1 MLPDGCLD
9 LIWIDGELVVAGPDT
24 VAHLSPAAPGRQ
36 FTGIRFRPGLGPA
49 VLGLPAY
56 ELLDR
61 RVPLADIWPAA
72 RARRLSG
79 LAFADRGQLLERI
92 AEESLA
98 GHEPDPIAR
107 AIAAQLRAGRPVA
120 SIAAAA
126 ELSERQLLRRCRHA
140 FGYGP
145 KTLTRI
151 LRFGR
156 ALAAARAGTPFAT
169 VAFETGYSDQPHL
182 ARDVKSLAGV
192 PLGSLV

>member
-1 MLPDGCLD
+1 M
-9 LIWIDGELVVAGPDT
+9 
-24 VAHLSPAAPGRQ
+24 
-36 FTGIRFRPGLGPA
+36 
-49 VLGLPAY
+49 
-56 ELLDR
+56 
-61 RVPLADIWPAA
+61 PLADIWPAA

-156 ALAAARAGTPFAT
+156 AGRPARWPRLAPAPPSPRSPSKPATPTSPTWPAT
-169 VAFETGYSDQPHL
+169 SNPSPAFRSAVSCDAKGYEVFL
-182 ARDVKSLAGV
+182 AEVTWKRM
-192 PLGSLV
+192 PCMQ